1 MTNAQTTSRLKGT
14 FGVGSMEHSSTEK
27 TFTKEELIAQ
37 ELLDKK
43 ESDSKLRV
51 YSGPLG
57 TVITALFLIWSVF
70 QVYANTI
77 GIIDAMSLR
86 TWHLFFLML
95 FTFLLFPTYPSENR
109 KRTLP
114 PVWDIVLLGV
124 LIFTFWYLLK
134 NYIVVAKRGGYL
146 INADLWLAGITMVL
160 IFEAGRR
167 ACKNLAVL
175 GLIFLLY
182 NFLGMWIPGELGHV
196 GFSVK
201 RVLNHMIWGSQGIF
215 GVGIGVS
222 ATYIFLFVLFGA
234 YLKYSGFSQFIN
246 DISLTLVG
254 RTAGGPAKVAVLASA
269 LLGMINGSAIANV
282 ATTGTITIPMMK
294 KTGYKK
300 EFAAAVEAVASTGGQ
315 FAPPIM
321 GAVGFVMAEFMG
333 VSYTKVLLAAC
344 IPAFLYYLTLLFAVH
359 FEAKRLGLSGLSKE
373 NIPNA
378 LVVMKKQ
385 GHLIIPL
392 VVLIGM
398 LSFGYTPL
406 FAAVVAIFATIG
418 ASWLR
423 KETRMTWAVIVQ
435 ATVEGARSAVAVGMS
450 CAIIGVIIGTVS
462 LTGLGLSFGYIILK
476 VVGEGQLYLG
486 GLMVMLMSIVLG
498 MGVPGVAAYVIVST
512 VSVPV
517 LIQTG
522 AIPMAAHMFCLIY
535 ACLSNITPPVAMSSY
550 VASGIADSDQTKTS
564 LIAVKLGLTG
574 FILPFF
580 FLDNPILLLGSTEG
594 VPLLITIRALITSS
608 IGVIALSSGL
618 QGYLLGKLNIL
629 ERLVMVAAGLLF
641 IETGLVTDLAAL
653 MLVGVILTFQYVQT
667 KSHKKE
673 KIA

>member
-1 MTNAQTTSRLKGT
+1 
-14 FGVGSMEHSSTEK
+14 
-27 TFTKEELIAQ
+27 
-37 ELLDKK
+37 
-43 ESDSKLRV
+43 
-51 YSGPLG
+51 
-57 TVITALFLIWSVF
+57 
-70 QVYANTI
+70 
-77 GIIDAMSLR
+77 
-86 TWHLFFLML
+86 
-95 FTFLLFPTYPSENR
+95 
-109 KRTLP
+109 
-114 PVWDIVLLGV
+114 
-124 LIFTFWYLLK
+124 
-134 NYIVVAKRGGYL
+134 VVAKRGGYL

-300 EFAAAVEAVASTGGQ
+300 EFAAAVEAGASTGGQ

-629 ERLVMVAAGLLF
+629 ERLVMIAAGLLF

-653 MLVGVILTFQYVQT
+653 MLVGVIMAIQNTQ
-667 KSHKKE
+667 KKAHNKE
-673 KIA
+673 RIA

>member
-1 MTNAQTTSRLKGT
+1 
-14 FGVGSMEHSSTEK
+14 MEHSSTEK